1 MFSITDFTKIETNS
15 KIPKYQQLVNSLI
28 NDIDSGILKTG
39 QRLPSINETSEEC
52 LLSRDTVERA
62 YTELHRIGVITSV
75 FRKGYY
81 IADRDPSKSKTKVFF
96 LVGEVTDSA
105 KTFYNSFVNN
115 TGKNVVSD
123 LYTYNYKSENF
134 KDAINSNL
142 GNYHYYVIMPHQIEE
157 NEETIKHL
165 KKISGEKLLLIDKQY
180 ESLSNS
186 YSSIS
191 YNPEQEMER
200 IMGVALES
208 FKKYNS
214 IDLVLSNR
222 EYFHSEMITGFR
234 HFCEKN
240 NFDYQILD
248 DMLDENLESGHAYL
262 CMDDLDLVEIIKKV
276 KAEKA
281 DLGQEVGL
289 VSFNDTCYNEVLADG
304 ITVMSCSPI
313 KVGKMA
319 ADNVLYKKRGHF
331 YMPMELISRAS
342 L

>member
-1 MFSITDFTKIETNS
+1 MYTVQDYSKIENNS

-28 NDIDSGILKTG
+28 SDIDMGKLTAG

-75 FRKGYY
+75 FRKGYF
-81 IADRDPSKSKTKVFF
+81 ISERDPSKSKTKVFF

-105 KTFYNSFVNN
+105 KSFYNSFVNN

-123 LYTYNYKSENF
+123 LCTYNYKAENF

-191 YNPEQEMER
+191 YNPEEEMER
-200 IMGVALES
+200 VMGNCTQN
-208 FKKYNS
+208 FKKYNT
-214 IDLVLSNR
+214 INLVLSSR

-234 HFCEKN
+234 NFCEKN
-240 NFDYQILD
+240 DLEYQILD
-248 DMLDENLESGHAYL
+248 DMVDENLESGHAYL
-262 CMDDLDLVEIIKKV
+262 CMDDFDLVDIIKKV
-276 KAEKA
+276 KSEKA
-281 DLGQEVGL
+281 ELGQEVGL
-289 VSFNDTCYNEVLADG
+289 VSFNDTCYNEVMANG
-304 ITVMSCSPI
+304 ITVMSCNPI
-313 KVGKMA
+313 KIGKMA
-319 ADNVLYKKRGHF
+319 ADNVVYNKRGHF
-331 YMPMELISRAS
+331 YMPMELIMRQS

>member
-1 MFSITDFTKIETNS
+1 MFTIQDFSKNESNS
-15 KIPKYQQLVNSLI
+15 KLPKYQQLVNSLI
-28 NDIDSGILKTG
+28 SDIDNGNLKTG

-62 YTELHRIGVITSV
+62 YTELHRLGVITSV

-81 IADRDPSKSKTKVFF
+81 ISERDPSKSKTKVFF

-105 KTFYNSFVNN
+105 KIFYNSFVNN

-123 LYTYNYKSENF
+123 LCTYNYKTENF
-134 KDAINSNL
+134 KDSINSNL

-157 NEETIKHL
+157 TEETIKQL
-165 KKISGEKLLLIDKQY
+165 KKISGEKLLLIDRQF

-200 IMGVALES
+200 VMLS
-208 FKKYNS
+208 CLQNFKKYKS

-234 HFCEKN
+234 NFCENN
-240 NFDYQILD
+240 NFEYQILD
-248 DMLDENLESGHAYL
+248 DMQDENLESGHAYL
-262 CMDDLDLVEIIKKV
+262 CMDDFDLVDVIKKV
-276 KAEKA
+276 KEEKA
-281 DLGQEVGL
+281 DLGKEVGL
-289 VSFNDTCYNEVLADG
+289 VSFNDTCYNEVLGDG
-304 ITVMSCSPI
+304 ITVMTCNPLKI
-313 KVGKMA
+313 GKMA
-319 ADNVLYKKRGHF
+319 ADNVVYNKRGHF
-331 YMPMELISRAS
+331 YMPMELILRQS